1 MKPKALTAGALLAA
15 LAVVYAAPG
24 TEYVRTSAK
33 LRSDKRNSATVI
45 RSLGRG
51 TAVSVLRKS
60 GSWRQVRVTTLGAQ
74 GWLHKSRLTRR
85 KPKGGSDDRQAVA
98 DARATRLSVGA
109 SIRGLKPEAEGY
121 ANAKAIGNQERQWVN
136 QLIAYRI
143 DPASLDGF
151 MRDGKL
157 GEYSEG
163 E

>member
-1 MKPKALTAGALLAA
+1 MKLKALTAGVLLAA
-15 LAVVYAAPG
+15 LAVAYAAPG

-33 LRSDKRNSATVI
+33 LRSGKRRSATVI
-45 RSLGRG
+45 RPLSRG

-60 GSWRQVRVTTLGAQ
+60 GSWRQVRVTSLGVE
-74 GWLHKSRLTRR
+74 GWLHRTRLTKL
-85 KPKGGSDDRQAVA
+85 KPKRGSDDSQAVA

-121 ANAKAIGNQERQWVN
+121 ANAKAIGPQERQWVN
-136 QLIAYRI
+136 TLIAYRV
-143 DPASLDGF
+143 DPASLDRF